1 MIAIETRQLAGG
13 VVLHAF
19 PEGKRAVPLP
29 CVVFYHGFT
38 SSSLVYSYFAVALAQ
53 AGFRVVMPDAPE
65 HGARFGGDSQG
76 RIHRFWQILHQNMQ
90 EFTTLRAGIQ
100 AENWLL
106 DGRLAVGGASMGGMT
121 ALGIMTRHREVK
133 CGASLMGSGYFTGL
147 ARTLFPPLSPQNP
160 AQQAEFDNIIAP
172 LREWEVTHQLERL
185 ADRPLLLW
193 HGQEDDVVPAIETFR
208 LQQALAAAKLDK
220 HVTCLWAAGVRH
232 RITPEALSATVA
244 FSDSIFKRGVC
255 LHPGLQAVAKP
266 ADWHFCR

>member
-90 EFTTLRAGIQ
+90 EFTTLRAAIQ

-106 DGRLAVGGASMGGMT
+106 DGWLAVGGASMGGMT

-133 CGASLMGSGYFTGL
+133 CGGQFNGVGL
-147 ARTLFPPLSPQNP
+147 FYRACPDAFPAVIP
-160 AQQAEFDNIIAP
+160 AEPGTAGGIRQYH
-172 LREWEVTHQLERL
+172 R
-185 ADRPLLLW
+185 
-193 HGQEDDVVPAIETFR
+193 
-208 LQQALAAAKLDK
+208 AA
-220 HVTCLWAAGVRH
+220 T
-232 RITPEALSATVA
+232 
-244 FSDSIFKRGVC
+244 
-255 LHPGLQAVAKP
+255 
-266 ADWHFCR
+266 